1 MKNILNELWKQ
12 TLVNSDDQQNLKNY
26 EGLVNYDV
34 LQVPKISGLWS
45 RRELLNKKA
54 SEEREL
60 LKSINKNQHFVQDI
74 QEKSR

>member
-26 EGLVNYDV
+26 EGLANSDV